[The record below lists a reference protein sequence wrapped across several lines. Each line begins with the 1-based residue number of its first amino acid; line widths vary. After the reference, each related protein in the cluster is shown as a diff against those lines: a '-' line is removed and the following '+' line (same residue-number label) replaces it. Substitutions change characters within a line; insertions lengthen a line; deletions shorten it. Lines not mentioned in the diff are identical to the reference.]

1 MQQVNGVAGALEQ
14 ALVGTEVGGDDKGT
28 VAIQHIVR
36 SFDPCMV
43 CTVH

>member
-1 MQQVNGVAGALEQ
+1 MQQVEGIRGALEQ
-14 ALVGTEVGGDDKGT
+14 ALVGTEVGGDGKDT

-36 SFDPCMV
+36 SFDPCMG

>member
-1 MQQVNGVAGALEQ
+1 MQQVDGVAGALEQ
-14 ALVGTEVGGDDKGT
+14 ALVGTEVGGDGKDT
-28 VAIQHIVR
+28 VAVQHIVR